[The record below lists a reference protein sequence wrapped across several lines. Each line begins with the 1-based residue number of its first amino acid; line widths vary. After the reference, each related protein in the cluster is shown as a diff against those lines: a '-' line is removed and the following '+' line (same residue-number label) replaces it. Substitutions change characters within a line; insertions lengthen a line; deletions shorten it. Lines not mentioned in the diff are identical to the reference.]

1 LSPCAA
7 VRKVDLDVNP
17 WLQRIL
23 ISLAAGSAASGVIV
37 GTAKKPR
44 RLKKRKKKKGEKDD
58 SVQLGALALA
68 DAKLPEEHGLT
79 AGEWRDAVVARGSS
93 VASVFKRKP
102 KAAVVDDGARV
113 PDEVQS
119 KDGKT
124 VASTT
129 AKKKKKKRRGKKDL
143 PPATLWDSAK
153 ESFRQTVKET
163 VREEVKETPI
173 GGALD
178 ALKSVG
184 AKVKEG
190 ASVVVENV
198 EKVAK
203 DVSEEVAKDEKG
215 AAKDPKDTVGAKIG
229 SKLSD
234 FRLAIDA
241 AIETVRKSPPPGTVS
256 DAPVT
261 PPAAD
266 GPPSA
271 PDELAVQPGAVEEQR
286 GAPVVE
292 AELDPSTAAP
302 STKQPIDPEKVKQK
316 LKSGFDAVS
325 SWFQGA
331 TSPSASGAT
340 TLHRSREP
348 GAPRRVRPANSD
360 GDVVEAKD
368 TADAAAAHAP
378 AATDATDSPA
388 ASAAELTSTS
398 AGDSGSSQPDEAK
411 TASPDAAGTGAA
423 GTEAAG
429 TDAAE
434 TDPQKKDPAGA
445 ESDAGGG
452 PDAPGG
458 GGSRAA
464 E

>member
-17 WLQRIL
+17 WFQRIL

-44 RLKKRKKKKGEKDD
+44 RLKKRKKKKGEKDR
-58 SVQLGALALA
+58 SVELGALALA
-68 DAKLPEEHGLT
+68 DAKLPDNRGIT
-79 AGEWRDAVVARGSS
+79 VGEWKDAVVARGAS

-102 KAAVVDDGARV
+102 KPVDDGARL

-124 VASTT
+124 VS
-129 AKKKKKKRRGKKDL
+129 KREKKKRDRRKDM
-143 PPATLWDSAK
+143 PPATLWESAR
-153 ESFRQTVKET
+153 ESFKQTVKET
-163 VREEVKETPI
+163 VHDEVKSTPV

-178 ALKSVG
+178 PLKSVG

-203 DVSEEVAKDEKG
+203 DVSEEVAKGDKN
-215 AAKDPKDTVGAKIG
+215 KDPKDTVGAKIG

-234 FRLAIDA
+234 FRIAFDA
-241 AIETVRKSPPPGTVS
+241 AVETVRKSPQES
-256 DAPVT
+256 ST
-261 PPAAD
+261 PPSAPSG

-286 GAPVVE
+286 GAPIVE
-292 AELDPSTAAP
+292 AELDPTVAGVE
-302 STKQPIDPEKVKQK
+302 KQPIDPEKVKQK

-325 SWFQGA
+325 NWFQAA
-331 TSPSASGAT
+331 TG
-340 TLHRSREP
+340 P
-348 GAPRRVRPANSD
+348 GSTKRDPTAPRRVRAASPAD
-360 GDVVEAKD
+360 DDVVEAKD
-368 TADAAAAHAP
+368 ADAANETASDVVDAK
-378 AATDATDSPA
+378 DATP
-388 ASAAELTSTS
+388 E
-398 AGDSGSSQPDEAK
+398 E
-411 TASPDAAGTGAA
+411 
-423 GTEAAG
+423 
-429 TDAAE
+429 
-434 TDPQKKDPAGA
+434 PQDPAGG
-445 ESDAGGG
+445 D
-452 PDAPGG
+452 
-458 GGSRAA
+458 GSKAA